1 MAKREKEITY
11 HSSARGKSLNTYKA
25 FAKILEDLNI
35 PKNKIHPLVAKT
47 MCYKV
52 IDEIITWVENNPE
65 GFKMPLN
72 MGYIA
77 VTKTPVIPFMEN
89 KYEILDR
96 VKNLSTDEIS
106 ERFKKRILAKYG
118 KRLSETELKEFMK
131 RGKMINKILW
141 FNKRNC
147 SFDKALCW
155 RLAVKD
161 KVKKRIKDSK
171 NEFYRWNFQDFYDY
185 KVKYIDE

>member
-11 HSSARGKSLNTYKA
+11 HSSARGKSLNTYKS
-25 FAKILEDLNI
+25 FAKILSDI
-35 PKNKIHPLVAKT
+35 KISKRELHPLIAKV

-52 IDEIITWVENNPE
+52 IDEIVNWIENNPE

-106 ERFKKRILAKYG
+106 EKFKKRILAKYG

-131 RGKMINKILW
+131 RGKMINKIIW

-147 SFDKALCW
+147 SFEKALCW
-155 RLAVKD
+155 RFVPKKSIKD
-161 KVKKRIKDSK
+161 RIKDSK
-171 NEFYRWNFQDFYDY
+171 NQFHRWNFQDFYDY